1 MGILGDLFVA
11 GYCFS
16 PDECD
21 IVQMVVELGA
31 ALAGRVFRL
40 GWKCVTEGSGRIP

>member
-1 MGILGDLFVA
+1 MGILGDLFAV
-11 GYCFS
+11 GYCFW

-21 IVQMVVELGA
+21 VVQMVVEIGA

-40 GWKCVTEGSGRIP
+40 GVKI